1 MYMKNIDQVYT
12 ATASKLISN
21 MRALGETKVIAPLGF
36 ILALIKTGSLNEF
49 YSASSEIVMQK
60 TLVLDSS
67 HTIRLSDVCSMDNN
81 SIASTLDIISS
92 IPNLDC
98 AKLFEQILF
107 AYSSTEGKGVDL
119 FYQPEELTSFVAE
132 LLKVKKIQSLYNPFA
147 GAASYQL
154 VERDLQCYSQE
165 INKDTWLIGKI
176 RLFLNDVPN
185 NFTCADSIEN
195 WLGNQQKFDAI
206 VATPPFG
213 LRLHND
219 SEASNDNLRF
229 KHRELESWFIEK
241 SMNSLSTDG
250 TLVTIVPLG
259 FLTRN
264 NIKDFRQ
271 HLLKDHHCI
280 QQVVELPKNLF
291 SATGIATALLVLTR
305 KPNDAVIMVDAKS
318 FCRQEGRQNLL
329 LYKELLAEMGK
340 PSSQYIKSVSETELE
355 ENGYILNPS
364 LYLMEP
370 IEVPNGF
377 ELLKL
382 GELASVHQGER
393 AKQGKFR
400 LIKPSDLN
408 TDRFAAAKTFEDLDE
423 VKIKYP
429 ANILDRDLLLV
440 STIGQLKVSYFH
452 HSSNFKTACDK
463 MGIEALE
470 LKTDIIAPE
479 YLIGE
484 LSKDYVIKQIE
495 ARSTGSVLMRLSQKD
510 WLEIEILVPSSIEE
524 QKNIFEADKRQYQED
539 KIKELGLE
547 IDLLKV
553 SKYTEFERNMSLRKH
568 ALGQVLNG
576 FMPAFTLL
584 NTCRSKNGGTLRDD
598 TIVAARTGETVKDYF
613 KKLELYSLKL
623 EKLID
628 VLVDQKT
635 YGEAKPMNID
645 LFMKRY
651 IAEHPTQGYKLELS
665 YTDFDD
671 GTDYEPMIKM
681 SEKDLTQALD
691 NIIANAINY
700 GFVDTDRHD
709 YAIHIE
715 LSMLFIEGSDKREM
729 YAIRIANNGEALD
742 KGMDKTKIFHWGTG
756 RGTGLGAW
764 QLKNI
769 VEHYGGMVQLHEFPN
784 DPLGFEIEYELI
796 FPKLITN

>member
-12 ATASKLISN
+12 DVARKLISN
-21 MRALGETKVIAPLGF
+21 IRTLGETRVIAPLGF
-36 ILALIKTGSLNEF
+36 ILALSKKGSLNEF
-49 YSASSEIVMQK
+49 SSTSSELIIQEA
-60 TLVLDSS
+60 LVLDSS
-67 HTIRLSDVCSMDNN
+67 HTIRLSDVCKMDNN
-81 SIASTLDIISS
+81 SIAAILGIINS

-107 AYSSTEGKGVDL
+107 AYASTEGKGAGL
-119 FYQPEELTSFVAE
+119 IYQPVELTSFISE
-132 LLKVKKIQSLYNPFA
+132 LLKDKKIQSLYNPFA
-147 GAASYQL
+147 GVASYQL
-154 VERDLQCYSQE
+154 VEKDLQCYSQE

-206 VATPPFG
+206 VATPPFR

-250 TLVTIVPLG
+250 TLATIVPLG
-259 FLTRN
+259 FLTRD

-271 HLLKDHHCI
+271 HLLKDHCI

-291 SATGIATALLVLTR
+291 SATSIATALLVLTR
-305 KPNDAVIMVDAKS
+305 KPNDAIMMVDAKS

-329 LYKELLAEMGK
+329 LYKELLTEMGK
-340 PSSQYIKSVSETELE
+340 PSSQYIKSISETELKK
-355 ENGYILNPS
+355 NGYILNPS

-408 TDRFAAAKTFEDLDE
+408 IDRFAAAKTFEDLDE

-553 SKYTEFERNMSLRKH
+553 SKHTEFERNMSLRKH
-568 ALGQVLNG
+568 ALGQVLNS
-576 FMPAFTLL
+576 FMPALSML
-584 NTCRSKNGGTLRDD
+584 DRCRLKNGGILRDD

-628 VLVDQKT
+628 VLIDQNT

-651 IAEHPTQGYKLELS
+651 FAEHPTQGYKLELS

-671 GTDYEPMIKM
+671 GTDYAPMIKM
-681 SEKDLTQALD
+681 SKKDLTQALD
-691 NIIANAINY
+691 NIITNAINY

-709 YAIHIE
+709 YTIHIE
-715 LSMLFIEGSDKREM
+715 LSILVSEGSDKREM
-729 YAIRIANNGEALD
+729 YAIRIANNGETLD

-769 VEHYGGMVQLHEFPN
+769 VEHYGGMVQLNEFPN
-784 DPLGFEIEYELI
+784 DPLGFEIEYKLI